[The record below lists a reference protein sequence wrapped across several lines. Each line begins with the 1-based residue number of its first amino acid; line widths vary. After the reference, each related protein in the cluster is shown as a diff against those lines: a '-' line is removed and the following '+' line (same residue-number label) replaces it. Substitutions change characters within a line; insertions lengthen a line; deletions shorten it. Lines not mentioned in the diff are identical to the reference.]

1 MGIRER
7 KICLLLAQIIISPN
21 PNIIGLEFY
30 PNFFLKTLQYLD
42 TSDVITHFHQ
52 ASPQLQEL

>member
-21 PNIIGLEFY
+21 PNIIELEFY

-42 TSDVITHFHQ
+42 TLGVITHFHQ
-52 ASPQLQEL
+52 VSPQLQEL